1 MNTDRRGPTSAQLRG
16 DISSGRTGDK
26 VAAID
31 PAAVPLGTD
40 DEAAGTPPSREAI
53 AMARKAERSGDPGT
67 SDASRAGG
75 EGGWSAVVIWIGAVA
90 VGVAISVIGFFVS
103 G

>member
-1 MNTDRRGPTSAQLRG
+1 MTTDRRGPTSAQLRG

-53 AMARKAERSGDPGT
+53 AMARKAERSGAPGPVM
-67 SDASRAGG
+67 RAGPEVK
-75 EGGWSAVVIWIGAVA
+75 EGGPRWL
-90 VGVAISVIGFFVS
+90 S
-103 G
+103 GSGQ